1 MDQEMMEME
10 TVDVENLQSMVK
22 ILLLKDRDEYLIGTV
37 TELDEEPAI
46 LIEKCYRILEC
57 GEYGDNLEEL
67 VQRAKSRGDHLL
79 ISQEEETFKEKTSWS
94 YEYVILEKYP
104 KYCSQRDLFLT
115 SDSLLTILDPEQ
127 GVLDLYEKISG

>member
-1 MDQEMMEME
+1 
-10 TVDVENLQSMVK
+10 VDVENLQSMVK